1 MTPTSAP
8 LCPVCHGM
16 QTAKAA
22 FQVEIERNQG
32 RNAIECS
39 VAPFEGHY
47 TQQAYVQVVRD
58 ITDRRRLAAERE
70 ALVLALGER
79 IKELRCMHAISRLVE
94 MPGLT
99 LAQLLQG
106 VIDRL
111 NAGFVLPDQVQVAI
125 TGDWGHFGDQIP
137 SPHPTLWLERTIS
150 VHYTPRAQLHAWY
163 PPEASAAGAS
173 FLPEDE
179 ALLDNVVQQI
189 GGAIERMQAAEKVQR
204 LSNLYEMLS
213 ATNHAVAHSNNQDT
227 LLANLYEALLTHGKF
242 PMMFIALTETGGFPL
257 HLHRSHGI
265 PAENLLLLTQ
275 ALQSPQSPWYQLMGG
290 LAKGEIHLHS
300 IPATYADDTDPW
312 LTFLH
317 AQGIQE
323 RAVMPLACEG
333 RLLGI
338 FGLYARGLTVFDAD
352 EIRLLTE
359 MAAELS
365 FAFGRLASEN
375 RLQQAE
381 QKAQLSEYRFS
392 EVFDASP
399 LPMQIFSLGTR
410 RLLAC
415 NPALQQWL
423 GYTPQEISTLSI
435 WAERVCADHAQCRQ
449 VLELWQHASPQNPK
463 GESLLLPEMH
473 LRCKDG
479 SERMARGT
487 MTMVGDEAIIVWTD
501 LTEIRQSEQVLQES
515 EQRFRNMIEQTISGI
530 YVRRDGRFIYV
541 NPRFC
546 EIVGWS
552 AADLLGQDVLQ
563 FTTTAPDNLA
573 RIHQAWEQL
582 AAGARNVKYTLPM
595 RRKDGQL
602 IELGLNA
609 SIITWDDGQPATI
622 VMAQNITERKRAEE
636 QIASYVQQL
645 EGAMQGTLQA
655 ISNMVELRDPYT
667 AGHERRVG
675 LIAGAIAREM
685 GWDAER
691 CKNLELVGLVHDIGK
706 IAVPAEILS
715 KPGRLS
721 PLEMELVRCH
731 AQAGYDILKDVTFA
745 TPIAEIIRQHHER
758 MDGSGYPR
766 GLRGDEILPE
776 ARVLA
781 VADVIESMAAHRPYR
796 AALGLDVA
804 MAEID
809 KNRGQLYD
817 PEVADAMGRL
827 VRQKN
832 YQLPD

>member
-1 MTPTSAP
+1 M
-8 LCPVCHGM
+8 C
-16 QTAKAA
+16 AA
-22 FQVEIERNQG
+22 R
-32 RNAIECS
+32 
-39 VAPFEGHY
+39 
-47 TQQAYVQVVRD
+47 
-58 ITDRRRLAAERE
+58 
-70 ALVLALGER
+70 
-79 IKELRCMHAISRLVE
+79 
-94 MPGLT
+94 
-99 LAQLLQG
+99 
-106 VIDRL
+106 
-111 NAGFVLPDQVQVAI
+111 
-125 TGDWGHFGDQIP
+125 
-137 SPHPTLWLERTIS
+137 
-150 VHYTPRAQLHAWY
+150 
-163 PPEASAAGAS
+163 
-173 FLPEDE
+173 
-179 ALLDNVVQQI
+179 
-189 GGAIERMQAAEKVQR
+189 
-204 LSNLYEMLS
+204 
-213 ATNHAVAHSNNQDT
+213 
-227 LLANLYEALLTHGKF
+227 
-242 PMMFIALTETGGFPL
+242 
-257 HLHRSHGI
+257 
-265 PAENLLLLTQ
+265 
-275 ALQSPQSPWYQLMGG
+275 
-290 LAKGEIHLHS
+290 
-300 IPATYADDTDPW
+300 
-312 LTFLH
+312 
-317 AQGIQE
+317 
-323 RAVMPLACEG
+323 
-333 RLLGI
+333 
-338 FGLYARGLTVFDAD
+338 
-352 EIRLLTE
+352 
-359 MAAELS
+359 
-365 FAFGRLASEN
+365 
-375 RLQQAE
+375 
-381 QKAQLSEYRFS
+381 
-392 EVFDASP
+392 
-399 LPMQIFSLGTR
+399 
-410 RLLAC
+410 
-415 NPALQQWL
+415 
-423 GYTPQEISTLSI
+423 
-435 WAERVCADHAQCRQ
+435 
-449 VLELWQHASPQNPK
+449 
-463 GESLLLPEMH
+463 
-473 LRCKDG
+473 
-479 SERMARGT
+479 
-487 MTMVGDEAIIVWTD
+487 
-501 LTEIRQSEQVLQES
+501 
-515 EQRFRNMIEQTISGI
+515 
-530 YVRRDGRFIYV
+530 
-541 NPRFC
+541 
-546 EIVGWS
+546 S

-731 AQAGYDILKDVTFA
+731 AQAGYDILS
-745 TPIAEIIRQHHER
+745 QHHER